1 MKLAKLILD
10 RVKLMS
16 QTSKNENFSNKCSSL
31 IRQTGYMSATR
42 GSLGIGLE
50 GFPCDSDN
58 SEVMAGFAVPN
69 YVGIRLDGPNMENN

>member
-1 MKLAKLILD
+1 
-10 RVKLMS
+10 
-16 QTSKNENFSNKCSSL
+16 
-31 IRQTGYMSATR
+31 MSATR